1 MTPRMTLTQI
11 SYQITDND
19 DQKQL
24 LNQLDLNI
32 NPGEFVVLLGA
43 NGAGKST
50 FFNTVAGDL
59 TPTSGQIIFNG
70 QEITKQS
77 AQQRT
82 RLMSRVYQDPKL
94 GTAADMTVAENI
106 LLAMRRGQHR
116 RLLPRRLKQ
125 QLPQIKALAKTL
137 PNHLEQQLNRPV
149 STLSG
154 GQRQTLNFLM
164 ATIQKPELLLLD
176 EHTSALDA
184 VSSQALMT
192 FTDQTI
198 RDNQLTCLMIT
209 HDLEDALRYGNRL
222 LVLKAGQLIAD
233 FNAVAKQQLTTETL
247 LNYLN
252 A

>member
-1 MTPRMTLTQI
+1 MTAR
-11 SYQITDND
+11 IT
-19 DQKQL
+19 
-24 LNQLDLNI
+24 LNQLTYQLTTELDQRKLLQDI
-32 NPGEFVVLLGA
+32 NVTIQPGEFVMLLGA

-50 FFNTVAGDL
+50 FFNIVAGDL
-59 TPTSGQIIFNG
+59 TPTSGQITFNG

-82 RLMSRVYQDPKL
+82 HLISRVYQDPKL

-106 LLAMRRGQHR
+106 LLAMRRGQRR
-116 RLLPRRLKQ
+116 RLFPRRLAQ
-125 QLPQIKALAKTL
+125 QRPQIAALAKTL
-137 PNHLEQQLNRPV
+137 PNHLETQLDKPV

-184 VSSQALMT
+184 VSSQSLMT
-192 FTDQTI
+192 FTDTTI

-209 HDLEDALRYGNRL
+209 HDLNDAIKYGNRL
-222 LVLKAGQLIAD
+222 LILKAGQVIAD
-233 FNAVAKQQLTTETL
+233 FSATEKQQLTTEQL
-247 LNYLN
+247 INYLN
-252 A
+252 

>member
-1 MTPRMTLTQI
+1 MTPRMTLNHLNFEV
-11 SYQITDND
+11 TDNNEP
-19 DQKQL
+19 KQL
-24 LNQLDLNI
+24 LNDLNLTI

-50 FFNTVAGDL
+50 FFNTIAGDL
-59 TPTSGQIIFNG
+59 TPTSGQLLFNDHD
-70 QEITKQS
+70 ITKQS

-82 RLMSRVYQDPKL
+82 RLISRVYQDPKL

-106 LLAMRRGQHR
+106 LLAMRRGQRR
-116 RLLPRRLKQ
+116 RLFPRRLKQ

-137 PNHLEQQLNRPV
+137 PNHLDQQLNRPV
-149 STLSG
+149 SNLSG

-192 FTDQTI
+192 FTNQTI

-209 HDLEDALRYGNRL
+209 HDLEDALQYGNRL
-222 LVLKAGQLIAD
+222 LVLKAGKLIAD
-233 FNAVAKQQLTTETL
+233 LNATEKQALTVDTL
-247 LNYLN
+247 LDYLN
-252 A
+252 

>member
-233 FNAVAKQQLTTETL
+233 FNAVEKQQLTTETL

>member
-1 MTPRMTLTQI
+1 MTPRMTLNHLNFE
-11 SYQITDND
+11 ITDNNEP
-19 DQKQL
+19 KQL
-24 LNQLDLNI
+24 LNDLNLTI

-50 FFNTVAGDL
+50 FFNTIAGDL
-59 TPTSGQIIFNG
+59 TPTSGQLLFNDHD
-70 QEITKQS
+70 ITKQS

-82 RLMSRVYQDPKL
+82 RLISRVYQDPKL

-116 RLLPRRLKQ
+116 RLFPRGLKQ
-125 QLPQIKALAKTL
+125 QLPQIKVLAKTL
-137 PNHLEQQLNRPV
+137 PNHLDQQLNRPV

-164 ATIQKPELLLLD
+164 TTIQKPELLLLD

-192 FTDQTI
+192 FTNQTI

-209 HDLEDALRYGNRL
+209 HDLEDALQYGNRL
-222 LVLKAGQLIAD
+222 LVLKAGKLIAD
-233 FNAVAKQQLTTETL
+233 LNATEKQALTVDTL
-247 LNYLN
+247 LDYLN
-252 A
+252 

>member
-1 MTPRMTLTQI
+1 MTPRMTLNQI

-50 FFNTVAGDL
+50 FFNTIAGDL

-184 VSSQALMT
+184 VSSQVLMT

-198 RDNQLTCLMIT
+198 RENQLTCLMIT

-233 FNAVAKQQLTTETL
+233 FNAVEKQQLTTETL

-252 A
+252 V

>member
-1 MTPRMTLTQI
+1 MTARMTLNQLN
-11 SYQITDND
+11 YQLTTET
-19 DQKQL
+19 DQKNL
-24 LNQLDLNI
+24 LQDI
-32 NPGEFVVLLGA
+32 NVTIQPDEFVMLLGA

-50 FFNTVAGDL
+50 FFNIVAGDL
-59 TPTSGQIIFNG
+59 TPTSGQITFND

-82 RLMSRVYQDPKL
+82 RLISRVYQDPKL

-106 LLAMRRGQHR
+106 LLAMRRGHR
-116 RLLPRRLKQ
+116 RRLFPRRLAQ
-125 QLPQIKALAKTL
+125 QRPQIEALAKTL
-137 PNHLEQQLNRPV
+137 PNHLEAQLDKPV
-149 STLSG
+149 SNLSG

-192 FTDQTI
+192 FTDTTI

-209 HDLEDALRYGNRL
+209 HDLADALKYGNRL
-222 LVLKAGQLIAD
+222 LILKDGQLIAD
-233 FNAVAKQQLTTETL
+233 FPDAEKQQLTTEQL
-247 LNYLN
+247 ISYLN
-252 A
+252 

>member
-1 MTPRMTLTQI
+1 MTPRMTLNQI

-70 QEITKQS
+70 QEITEQS

-198 RDNQLTCLMIT
+198 RENQLTCLMIT

-233 FNAVAKQQLTTETL
+233 FNAVEKQQLTTETL

-252 A
+252 V

>member
-1 MTPRMTLTQI
+1 MTPRMTLNQI

-125 QLPQIKALAKTL
+125 QLPKIKALAKTL

-233 FNAVAKQQLTTETL
+233 FNAVEKQQLTTETL

>member
-1 MTPRMTLTQI
+1 MTARMTL
-11 SYQITDND
+11 
-19 DQKQL
+19 
-24 LNQLDLNI
+24 NQLNYQLTTETDQRNLLQDI
-32 NPGEFVVLLGA
+32 NVTIQPDEFVMLLGA

-50 FFNTVAGDL
+50 FFNIVAGDL
-59 TPTSGQIIFNG
+59 TPTSGQITFND

-82 RLMSRVYQDPKL
+82 RLISRVYQDPKL

-106 LLAMRRGQHR
+106 LLAMRRGQRR
-116 RLLPRRLKQ
+116 RLFPRRLAQ
-125 QLPQIKALAKTL
+125 QRPQIEALAKTL
-137 PNHLEQQLNRPV
+137 PNHLEAQLDKPV
-149 STLSG
+149 SNLSG

-192 FTDQTI
+192 FTDTTI

-209 HDLEDALRYGNRL
+209 HDLADALKYGNRL
-222 LVLKAGQLIAD
+222 LILKDGQLIAD
-233 FNAVAKQQLTTETL
+233 FPDAEKQQLTTEQL
-247 LNYLN
+247 ISYLN
-252 A
+252 

>member
-1 MTPRMTLTQI
+1 MTARMTLNQLN
-11 SYQITDND
+11 YQLTTET
-19 DQKQL
+19 DQKNL
-24 LNQLDLNI
+24 LQDI
-32 NPGEFVVLLGA
+32 NVTIQPDEFVMLLGA

-50 FFNTVAGDL
+50 FFNIVAGDL
-59 TPTSGQIIFNG
+59 TPTSGQITFND

-82 RLMSRVYQDPKL
+82 RLISRVYQDPKL

-106 LLAMRRGQHR
+106 LLAMRRGQRR
-116 RLLPRRLKQ
+116 RLFPRRLAQ
-125 QLPQIKALAKTL
+125 QRPQIEALAKTL
-137 PNHLEQQLNRPV
+137 PNHLEAQLDKPV
-149 STLSG
+149 SNLSG

-192 FTDQTI
+192 FTDTTI

-209 HDLEDALRYGNRL
+209 HDLADALKYGNRL
-222 LVLKAGQLIAD
+222 LILKDGQLIAD
-233 FNAVAKQQLTTETL
+233 FPDAEKQQLTTEQL
-247 LNYLN
+247 ISYLN
-252 A
+252 

>member
-1 MTPRMTLTQI
+1 MTPRMTLNQI

-82 RLMSRVYQDPKL
+82 RLISRVYQDPKL

-233 FNAVAKQQLTTETL
+233 FNAVEKQQLTTETL